1 LEQRK
6 YTTSAFTGKLKL
18 LAIVVSSILL
28 FSSCDK
34 QTRTTIK
41 YYNIDSLL
49 KQQVFYLSA
58 TQAKLIKEVRL
69 ADKIDTTITS
79 LSDSSLWLTE
89 LDAFTQLADMNKPI
103 NSGVYKV
110 EDQLQ
115 DTGSNLTIK
124 SFTGSNELKV
134 EYLKLYYQD
143 SVSKIRKIEALVQDE
158 NPLYKHTRKLTMEF
172 QIINN
177 KPILTNYTIQGLQKM
192 FLSDAV
198 DFSIIGTIQIQ

>member
-18 LAIVVSSILL
+18 LAIIVSSILL